1 MQLQNNSVNGAMLIT
16 INRVI
21 THVITTN
28 ILQNERQDISV
39 VISVAFNG
47 DRDIKMDH
55 SMFRTI
61 LKKNCTMLAFFT
73 SNAVRNII
81 FSVFISRSNL

>member
-28 ILQNERQDISV
+28 ISQNERQNILV
-39 VISVAFNG
+39 VISVAL
-47 DRDIKMDH
+47 MEAE
-55 SMFRTI
+55 I
-61 LKKNCTMLAFFT
+61 LKW
-73 SNAVRNII
+73 II
-81 FSVFISRSNL
+81 LCLVLF